1 MNSQKPHVGE
11 SKMKPDFVHSLC
23 SLIVSALTLVAV
35 PVQGGQ
41 PNILVITVDDM
52 SADSL
57 GSYGC
62 QLPDT
67 SPNIDALANDSLRF
81 MHAHVQVGNCMPSR
95 NVMWSGRY
103 PHNNGVEGF
112 YQVKDLQYPVL
123 ADLMHDAGYFTAI
136 RGKVSHSTPYHPYKW
151 DLELKTLPDGTK
163 AHVKDPRSYGISTSQ
178 VIAAAEQA
186 NKPFCLMVNIS
197 DPHKPFYRQGKN
209 GQEFD
214 DPHVPTRVFKA
225 DEVPIPGFLFDDPVV
240 RKELAQYY
248 SSVRRADDC
257 VGSVLNALEA
267 ARKTEETFIMFL
279 SDHGMPLP
287 FVKTQLYHHST
298 HTPLIVR
305 WPKVTKP
312 NTKDTQHMVSAVDFL
327 PTLLD
332 VAGIEHPDGFD
343 GRSFASVIRGQQQD
357 NRNHVMKVY
366 NENSGRS
373 RDPMRGIQTRRYLYL
388 FNAWSNG
395 TRVFATAT
403 TGTQTCRRLA
413 QLAQTDGKLAARYDL
428 YQHRVVEELYD
439 VENDPDCL
447 DNLIDS
453 PDVQDDLDDL
463 RASLERELKRTND
476 HMLPVFQQRDNAA
489 VREAYV
495 LKLEQEASRRSRNK
509 GNSRSNQRRLKLIKL
524 ALPHA
529 VSKGHAAVVTV
540 QYRLPQGLGTQ
551 KVHVTLKSAAGE
563 RLERKVVTISDEG
576 STKVEFDVP
585 ASLEG
590 NKIRIAAFVGAEFQ
604 SNLQHVTAQ
613 TSLVRE

>member
-1 MNSQKPHVGE
+1 
-11 SKMKPDFVHSLC
+11 MKLNLVHSLC
-23 SLIVSALTLVAV
+23 SLFVFALAFVAT
-35 PVQGGQ
+35 PARGDK
-41 PNILVITVDDM
+41 PNILIITVDDM

-62 QLPDT
+62 QLADT
-67 SPNIDALANDSLRF
+67 SPNIDALAKRSLRF

-112 YQVKDLQYPVL
+112 YQVKDPKYPVL
-123 ADLMHDAGYFTAI
+123 TDLMHDAGYFTAI

-151 DLELKTLPDGTK
+151 DLELTTLPDGTK
-163 AHVKDPRSYGISTSQ
+163 AHVKDPKSYGISTSQ
-178 VIAAAEQA
+178 AIEAAEKA

-197 DPHKPFYRQGKN
+197 DPHKPFYRQAKN

-225 DEVPIPGFLFDDPVV
+225 DEVPIPGFLFDDPIV

-257 VGSVLNALEA
+257 VGSVLKALEA
-267 ARKTEETFIMFL
+267 AGKTDETFIMFL

-287 FVKTQLYHHST
+287 FAKTQLYHHST

-305 WPKVTKP
+305 WPKGTKA

-332 VAGIEHPDGFD
+332 VAGIEHPEGFD
-343 GRSFASVIRGQQQD
+343 GRSFASIIRGQQQE
-357 NRNHVMKVY
+357 NRDYVIKVY

-373 RDPMRGIQTRRYLYL
+373 RDPMRGIQTRKYLYL

-413 QLAQTDGKLAARYDL
+413 QLAKTDEKLAARYDL

-439 VENDPDCL
+439 VEHDPDCL
-447 DNLIDS
+447 DNLIES
-453 PDVQDDLDDL
+453 PDAQDDLDGL
-463 RASLERELKRTND
+463 RASLEQELKRTND
-476 HMLPVFQQRDNAA
+476 HILPVFQNRDDAD
-489 VREAYV
+489 VRETYV
-495 LKLEQEASRRSRNK
+495 LKLEKEASQRPRKN
-509 GNSRSNQRRLKLIKL
+509 GNNQRKLKLIKL
-524 ALPHA
+524 SLPQA
-529 VSKGHAAVVTV
+529 VSKGDTTVVTV
-540 QYRLPQGLGTQ
+540 QHKLPKRLGTQ
-551 KVHVTLKSAAGE
+551 KVHVTLKNAAGK
-563 RLERKVVTISDEG
+563 RLERKVVEIGGDGT
-576 STKVEFDVP
+576 TKVEFDVP
-585 ASLEG
+585 ASLDG
-590 NKIRIAAFVGAEFQ
+590 NKIHVAAFVGEDYQ
-604 SNLQHVTAQ
+604 SNLQHVAAQ
-613 TSLVRE
+613 TSLIGE